1 MIAEKKIKKDLKD
14 IRFYYENYK
23 MFSNAARTV
32 GENRIVKTV
41 EKYNK
46 AIEFAPPKLYK
57 IYLVLYCKGA
67 TLKSVAYDLN
77 YSVVY
82 IEKLNKQLLDY
93 LFEYFKTNGEDD
105 ASPFL
110 NK

>member
-1 MIAEKKIKKDLKD
+1 MIDEKGIKKDLKD
-14 IRFYYENYK
+14 IRFYYENYE
-23 MFSNAARTV
+23 MFRNATRTV
-32 GENRIVKTV
+32 GENRIVKIV

-67 TLKSVAYDLN
+67 SLKSVAYDLN

-82 IEKLNKQLLDY
+82 IEKLNKQLIGY
-93 LFEYFKTNGEDD
+93 LFEYFKINGENDG
-105 ASPFL
+105 SPFL